1 MSYIPIIDQIDKLPP
16 LPESV
21 RQIEALFAQSEHPDI
36 DAIVKLIENDP
47 ALTTNILAR
56 ANSPLYS
63 FSRKIISVLQATTL
77 FGAAMIRAMVLKSA
91 LEDNFKIN
99 MSAYGISNTQFA
111 KICAMQSTFIF
122 QWYMGVDVVKAKM
135 LVPMAFLM
143 ETGAILI
150 SKEILEQNAENE
162 FLDDL
167 NNYQEIRT
175 AENIHVNMSTAQVNA
190 LLFEHWNFDTLFIE
204 TMHALDGENE
214 PSPLIQELCI
224 ALRAVRIAVNL
235 KEQFSDDSM
244 QKAIKLLQANQLES
258 QKFINVANRIQKKF
272 ESM

>member
-63 FSRKIISVLQATTL
+63 FSRKIISILQATTL